1 MLKENKKKILDCTF
15 RDGGYYTNWIFN
27 EDFLDEYLKLS
38 DTGICDIAEIGLRT
52 IKSSTYLGPFA
63 YSAFDYF
70 NRCRDY
76 KNIEFSTLVNW
87 SDISNSYEDFVNLF
101 PGVDI
106 DFVSIVR
113 IVIKS
118 IDILEVQNYVSLLK
132 DRGYKVCI
140 NIQNCDQLIFSNKE
154 YLSERIS
161 FLNPDIFYL
170 ADTNGCLNPRQTKN
184 LIEFIALLVDKP
196 IGVHFHNNQG
206 LAYANALQ
214 AIESGASYIDSTL
227 TGIGRGAGNTQTEF
241 LCHFLKD
248 LSLDQTIAIS
258 EIIEKYFS
266 PLKKKYL
273 WGENYFYYL
282 SGLNNQSASLMHN
295 LINNKSYS
303 EKSLLKLAT
312 SNQNDSI
319 STLVNE
325 NESNNN
331 YLVNKPEAIIIANG
345 KDWLIERNQILD
357 YLKTND
363 LETLHINYPEEKC
376 TLSFIKGFCSCDPI
390 KIINDYGSYSQSK
403 NIPLICPLKT
413 VKRLDIDQQ
422 RLNIIDYGCKIISN
436 KIEFNFK
443 ECTIPSVQ
451 SLCYGLIYLY
461 SKGYKNILLIG
472 VQGFKDEKKN
482 YEAISFLNLIN
493 IQFPDLKI
501 TSISKNCLG
510 IDSKSIFE
518 IRNIL

>member
-1 MLKENKKKILDCTF
+1 MLRENKRILDCTF
-15 RDGGYYTNWIFN
+15 RDGGYYTNWTFN
-27 EDFLDEYLKLS
+27 EDFLNDYLKLTN
-38 DTGICDIAEIGLRT
+38 TGICDIVEIGLRT
-52 IKSSTYLGPFA
+52 VKSSSYLGPFA

-70 NRCRDY
+70 NNCRDY
-76 KNIEFSTLVNW
+76 KNIEFSTLINW
-87 SDISNSYEDFVNLF
+87 SDISNSIQDFVNLF
-101 PGVDI
+101 PGVDK

-118 IDILEVQNYVSLLK
+118 IDITEVQKYIVLLK
-132 DRGYKVCI
+132 ERGYKVCL
-140 NIQNCDQLIFSNKE
+140 NIQNCDQLIFANKDYINE
-154 YLSERIS
+154 KIS

-170 ADTNGCLNPRQTKN
+170 ADTNGCLNPSQTKN
-184 LIEFIALLVDKP
+184 LIEFISLLIDKP

-241 LCHFLKD
+241 LSHFLKD
-248 LSLDQTIAIS
+248 LSLDQIVAIS

-282 SGLNNQSASLMHN
+282 SGLHNQSASLIHN
-295 LINNKSYS
+295 LFNNKVYS

-312 SNQNDSI
+312 SSQNDSI
-319 STLVNE
+319 STLVNQ

-331 YLVNKPEAIIIANG
+331 YLINKPEAIIIANG
-345 KDWLIERNQILD
+345 KDWLIERTQIID
-357 YLKTND
+357 YLKTNN
-363 LETLHINYPEEKC
+363 LETLHINYPEGKY
-376 TLSFIKGFCSCDPI
+376 TLPFIKGFCSCDPI
-390 KIINDYGSYSQSK
+390 KIINDYKSYSQSK
-403 NIPLICPLKT
+403 KIPLICPLNT
-413 VKRLDIDQQ
+413 VERLDIDQK
-422 RLNIIDYGCKIISN
+422 RINIIDYGCKFISN
-436 KIEFNFK
+436 KLEINNN
-443 ECTIPSVQ
+443 ECIIPSVQ
-451 SLCYGLIYLY
+451 SLGYCLVYLY

-472 VQGFKDEKKN
+472 VQGFNDEKKN

-493 IQFPDLKI
+493 IKFPDLKI

-510 IDSKSIFE
+510 IKSKSIFE
-518 IRNIL
+518 IRNL